1 MEPLYF
7 LLANGLTNADV
18 FQPKRF
24 LNPREIIP
32 QNYSSSGLVILEEL
46 GNNQTNRQTHWHTF
60 AFIEGYEEY
69 GDQIIE
75 GSSVN
80 ALVFLFSW

>member
-1 MEPLYF
+1 MVIFSISIHLYF
-7 LLANGLTNADV
+7 LYVYID
-18 FQPKRF
+18 
-24 LNPREIIP
+24 
-32 QNYSSSGLVILEEL
+32 ILKI
-46 GNNQTNRQTHWHTF
+46 TITF

>member
-1 MEPLYF
+1 MYIDILKIITLHLYF
-7 LLANGLTNADV
+7 LYVYIDILKITTLYLY
-18 FQPKRF
+18 F
-24 LNPREIIP
+24 LYVYID
-32 QNYSSSGLVILEEL
+32 ILKI
-46 GNNQTNRQTHWHTF
+46 TITF